1 MRIKDL
7 IPWAHRE
14 EEARPAASEQHPVVA
29 LQREM
34 NRLFDGFFGRIHH
47 PFASADGQDVAGWA
61 VADVVETDDH
71 VEVSVELP
79 GLDEKDLDV
88 TVAPDGLTIRGEKR
102 VERQEEKKGFYLSE
116 RSYGSVFRSIP
127 LPPGVDCDRAEARFG
142 NGVLT
147 VTLPKSAQAQVP
159 GRKIAIKAA

>member
-7 IPWAHRE
+7 IPWAQHE
-14 EEARPAASEQHPVVA
+14 QEARPETTDRHPVVA

-34 NRLFDGFFGRIHH
+34 NRLFDGFFGRL
-47 PFASADGQDVAGWA
+47 DGQPRSAEALPVAAWA
-61 VADVVETDDH
+61 AADVVETDDH
-71 VEVSVELP
+71 IEVSIELP

-88 TVAPDGLTIRGEKR
+88 SVAADGLTIRGEKR

-127 LPPGVDCDRAEARFG
+127 LPPGVDVDGAEAKFG

>member
-7 IPWAHRE
+7 IPWAQRGDE
-14 EEARPAASEQHPVVA
+14 GRSAVNAQHPVVA
-29 LQREM
+29 LQQEV
-34 NRLFDGFFGRIHH
+34 NRLFDGFFGR
-47 PFASADGQDVAGWA
+47 FEGQSESAQTLPLAGWA
-61 VADVVETDDH
+61 AADVVETDDH
-71 VEVSVELP
+71 VEVSIELP

-127 LPPGVDCDRAEARFG
+127 LPPGVDCDRAEAKFG

-147 VTLPKSAQAQVP
+147 VTLPKSAQAQIP
-159 GRKIAIKAA
+159 SRRIDIKAA

>member
-7 IPWAHRE
+7 IPWAQRGDE
-14 EEARPAASEQHPVVA
+14 ERSAVNEQHPVVA
-29 LQREM
+29 LQQEV
-34 NRLFDGFFGRIHH
+34 NRLFDGFFGRFGGHGEEAQTL
-47 PFASADGQDVAGWA
+47 PLAGWA
-61 VADVVETDDH
+61 AADVVETDDH
-71 VEVSVELP
+71 VEVSIELP

-88 TVAPDGLTIRGEKR
+88 TVAPDGLTVRGEKR
-102 VERQEEKKGFYLSE
+102 VQRQEEKKGFYLSE

-127 LPPGVDCDRAEARFG
+127 LPPGVDCDRAEAKFG

-159 GRKIAIKAA
+159 SRKIDIKVA

>member
-7 IPWAHRE
+7 IPWARHDDE
-14 EEARPAASEQHPVVA
+14 GRPEVTDRHPVAA
-29 LQREM
+29 LQREV
-34 NRLFDGFFGRIHH
+34 NRLFDTFFHR
-47 PFASADGQDVAGWA
+47 SDGQVDAGQEPFLETWA
-61 VADVVETDDH
+61 LADVVETDDH
-71 VEVSVELP
+71 IEVSVELP

-88 TVAPDGLTIRGEKR
+88 SVAADGLTIRGEKR

-127 LPPGVDCDRAEARFG
+127 LPPGVDVEQAEAKFG

-147 VTLPKSAQAQVP
+147 VTLPKSAQGQAP
-159 GRKIAIKAA
+159 GRRIDIKSA

>member
-7 IPWAHRE
+7 IPWVHRDDE
-14 EEARPAASEQHPVVA
+14 SRPAAREVHPVAA

-34 NRLFDGFFGRIHH
+34 NRLFDGFFGRAVDS
-47 PFASADGQDVAGWA
+47 PDAGEAPVLAGWA
-61 VADVVETDDH
+61 ATDVVETDDQ
-71 VEVSVELP
+71 VEVSVELA

-116 RSYGSVFRSIP
+116 RSYGSVYRSIP

-147 VTLPKSAQAQVP
+147 VTLPKSAQAQAP
-159 GRKIAIKAA
+159 GRKIPIRAT